1 MNTGI
6 EYAFAAML
14 CFGIADL
21 IYKRGGAS
29 GVLPHHL
36 LMVQSW
42 VFLPSVVLFALVT
55 STLVMTWATLWGVL
69 VGLFMTV
76 GFYNFAHSL
85 RSGSISVNA
94 PIFRLSFVITALL
107 AVLLFGESLDLYKLV
122 AIGFALVAVW
132 FLMVTPRRGDEPVAR
147 AARIPL
153 LRVTIATISVGIG
166 NVIYKFGLQAG
177 ATPAS
182 LIIAQAAVVVTLSM
196 AMTVVKDRRIRPS
209 IITLRFASAAGVMLA
224 CAFVFLLEGLARGDA
239 SVVVPIAQM
248 GFGVTALVGF
258 LFLGEPITLR
268 KGFGLLAALASLA
281 TFAYGLPSI

>member
-6 EYAFAAML
+6 EYAFGAML

-21 IYKRGGAS
+21 NYKRGGAS

-42 VFLPSVVLFALVT
+42 VFLPSVIVFGLVT
-55 STLVMTWATLWGVL
+55 NSLVMSRATLWGLL

-107 AVLLFGESLDLYKLV
+107 AVLLFGESLDLYKIV

-147 AARIPL
+147 ASL
-153 LRVTIATISVGIG
+153 LRVMIATISVGVG

-182 LIIAQAAVVVTLSM
+182 LIIAQAAVVVTLSA

-209 IITLRFASAAGVMLA
+209 ITTLRFASAAGVMLA
-224 CAFVFLLEGLARGDA
+224 CAFAFLLEGLARGDA

-258 LFLGEPITLR
+258 LFLGEPITWR
-268 KGFGLLAALASLA
+268 KGLGLLAALASLA
-281 TFAYGLPSI
+281 TFAYGLPSV

>member
-1 MNTGI
+1 MNLGI
-6 EYAFAAML
+6 EYAFGAML

-107 AVLLFGESLDLYKLV
+107 AVLL
-122 AIGFALVAVW
+122 
-132 FLMVTPRRGDEPVAR
+132 
-147 AARIPL
+147 
-153 LRVTIATISVGIG
+153 
-166 NVIYKFGLQAG
+166 
-177 ATPAS
+177 
-182 LIIAQAAVVVTLSM
+182 
-196 AMTVVKDRRIRPS
+196 
-209 IITLRFASAAGVMLA
+209 
-224 CAFVFLLEGLARGDA
+224 
-239 SVVVPIAQM
+239 
-248 GFGVTALVGF
+248 
-258 LFLGEPITLR
+258 
-268 KGFGLLAALASLA
+268 
-281 TFAYGLPSI
+281 